1 MTGLK
6 EGEGVGL
13 AVGMVVVDS
22 SSALIRGTASVV
34 FSSVVVESIDG
45 ITGVVEIADK
55 VGAVNCCAAA
65 TTRSKWFDIFS
76 SFE

>member
-1 MTGLK
+1 MTGLN

-13 AVGMVVVDS
+13 AVGMDDS
-22 SSALIRGTASVV
+22 SSVLIRGTASVV
-34 FSSVVVESIDG
+34 FSSVAVESIDG
-45 ITGVVEIADK
+45 ISGVVEIANK
-55 VGAVNCCAAA
+55 VGAVNCCAAD